1 MNPAEY
7 FKASFMASFSRE
19 SVEFSVDSL
28 KDMHGNVSWEE
39 SQELVWNPEN
49 FYQRILILFF
59 CFALIFFFFKLFIV
73 ENFTQAK
80 AKGFHNELTCSC
92 HSASIM
98 LNL

>member
-7 FKASFMASFSRE
+7 FKASFVASFSRE

-39 SQELVWNPEN
+39 SQELVWNPEK

-59 CFALIFFFFKLFIV
+59 CFALIFFFFFFLDFSLWKTLPR
-73 ENFTQAK
+73 QK
-80 AKGFHNELTCSC
+80 QK
-92 HSASIM
+92 ASIM
-98 LNL
+98 NLHVAVTQLP

>member
-1 MNPAEY
+1 
-7 FKASFMASFSRE
+7 MASFSRE

-28 KDMHGNVSWEE
+28 KDIQGNVPWEE

-49 FYQRILILFF
+49 FYQRIFILFF
-59 CFALIFFFFKLFIV
+59 CFALIFFFFFLLITV

-80 AKGFHNELTCSC
+80 AKGFHKELPCSC

-98 LNL
+98 LNS